1 MNKIKFLENIMLI
14 LFCVIVALILCSLTA
29 NASLDSAKPII
40 ELSGQKCI
48 CDLDCPENHFCVSV
62 DSSRDLQSLAISNGW
77 TGKPECVQRM
87 MQVGTGEDKEV
98 KPLKPLIGTP
108 ICEVEDKTNDACFG
122 LLDSCKDSLDKCI
135 DKEPEVI
142 IKYINQTSQEEN
154 NSTPL
159 YQLVL
164 FGMVMIISGFFV
176 GFRERKDKKPEKEFV
191 KPKFGAND
199 FYECPQCHL
208 RRKAIEVFNQ
218 IQKGKK

>member
-108 ICEVEDKTNDACFG
+108 ICEVEDKNSDACFG
-122 LLDSCKDSLDKCI
+122 LLDSCKDSLDKCVG
-135 DKEPEVI
+135 KEPEVI
-142 IKYINQTSQEEN
+142 IQYVNVTSQEEDN
-154 NSTPL
+154 NESE
-159 YQLVL
+159 YLVIIVIL
-164 FGMVMIISGFFV
+164 SISFLISLVFMAIKTRPKKEMV
-176 GFRERKDKKPEKEFV
+176 FV